1 MALEIES
8 LGSRVDGV
16 QDRVVRLIDAD
27 VPAQVAA
34 GVATLWGPEAT
45 EEASK
50 RLGWTA
56 DPREMLGLVAE
67 LEALREDFAARGV
80 HRVVLCGM
88 GGSSLAPEVM
98 AKRDG
103 VALEI
108 LDSTHPDQV
117 ARSLKTELV
126 DTLVVVASK
135 SGTTV
140 ETATARASFERAF
153 RDQGIDPIDRVI
165 IVTDPNSPLHQ
176 ESSAKGHRV
185 FLADPNVGGRFS
197 ALTAFGLVP
206 TTLAGVDTRAV
217 IDEAASVWDSLRVS
231 TPDNPAVLLAASL
244 SGNRDIAVLLADE
257 EMAPGL
263 GDWIE
268 QLVAESTGKDAK
280 GVLPVVAEDENSPEV
295 TGDLADVV
303 VVDLAGKGRGDASIS
318 GPLGAQF
325 LLWEYATA
333 FVGYLLELN
342 PFDQPDVESAKIAA
356 RGLLDQ
362 RPTPPAPDC
371 SYGETKLWLNTDDAS
386 SISDDQGAWTAIA
399 KQLDSSGYLSVQLY
413 ADRLAVT
420 DTASLRQGLAS
431 RLGRPGTIG
440 FGPRFLHSTGQFHKG
455 GTPDGVFVQVEVVP
469 HTHIDIPG
477 YPFDFTTLVNA
488 QSAGDRG
495 VLIERGRPVLTVQVG
510 SVEALQRFLEAG
522 ALTA

>member
-1 MALEIES
+1 MTLKVEAL
-8 LGSRVDGV
+8 GTRVDGI
-16 QDRVVRLIDAD
+16 DERVARLVNAD
-27 VPAQVAA
+27 VPAQVAT

-45 EEASK
+45 EESSK

-56 DPREMLGLVAE
+56 DPREMLGLIGE
-67 LEALREDFAARGV
+67 LETLHEDFAARGIN
-80 HRVVLCGM
+80 RVVLCGM

-126 DTLVVVASK
+126 DTIVVVASK

-140 ETATARASFERAF
+140 ETATARASFEQAF
-153 RDQGIDPIDRVI
+153 RDQGLDPVDRVI

-185 FLADPNVGGRFS
+185 FLADPTVGGRFS

-206 TTLAGVDTRAV
+206 TTLAGVNTRAV
-217 IDEAASVWDSLRVS
+217 IEEAASVWNSLRVS
-231 TPDNPAVLLAASL
+231 SADNPAVSLAASL
-244 SGNRDIAVLLADE
+244 SSERDIAILLADE
-257 EMAPGL
+257 VNAPGL

-268 QLVAESTGKDAK
+268 QLVAESTGKDGK

-295 TGDLADVV
+295 RDGLSDVV
-303 VVDLAGKGRGDASIS
+303 VVDLAGQGRGDSSIA
-318 GPLGAQF
+318 GPLGTQF

-333 FVGYLLELN
+333 FVGYLLGLN

-362 RPTPPAPDC
+362 RPTPPEPDC
-371 SYGETKLWLNTDDAS
+371 SYGKTKLWLNADGAS
-386 SISDDQGAWTAIA
+386 SIADDQGAWAAIA
-399 KQLDSSGYLSVQLY
+399 AQVGASSYLSVQLY
-413 ADRLAVT
+413 ADRLAVK
-420 DTASLRQGLAS
+420 DTPSLRQGLAN
-431 RLGRPGTIG
+431 RLGRPVTIG

-469 HTHIDIPG
+469 NTGIDIPG

>member
-1 MALEIES
+1 
-8 LGSRVDGV
+8 
-16 QDRVVRLIDAD
+16 
-27 VPAQVAA
+27 
-34 GVATLWGPEAT
+34 
-45 EEASK
+45 
-50 RLGWTA
+50 
-56 DPREMLGLVAE
+56 
-67 LEALREDFAARGV
+67 
-80 HRVVLCGM
+80 
-88 GGSSLAPEVM
+88 
-98 AKRDG
+98 
-103 VALEI
+103 
-108 LDSTHPDQV
+108 
-117 ARSLKTELV
+117 
-126 DTLVVVASK
+126 
-135 SGTTV
+135 
-140 ETATARASFERAF
+140 
-153 RDQGIDPIDRVI
+153 
-165 IVTDPNSPLHQ
+165 
-176 ESSAKGHRV
+176 
-185 FLADPNVGGRFS
+185 
-197 ALTAFGLVP
+197 
-206 TTLAGVDTRAV
+206 
-217 IDEAASVWDSLRVS
+217 
-231 TPDNPAVLLAASL
+231 
-244 SGNRDIAVLLADE
+244 
-257 EMAPGL
+257 MAPGL

-399 KQLDSSGYLSVQLY
+399 KQVDSSGYLSVQLY
-413 ADRLAVT
+413 ADRLALT
-420 DTASLRQGLAS
+420 NTPSLRQGLAS
-431 RLGRPGTIG
+431 RLGRPVTIG

-469 HTHIDIPG
+469 HAHIDIPG